1 MTQKEALKP
10 ARKRTTW
17 GSYGAFLIAAI
28 GSSIGLG
35 NIWKFPYEAGL
46 HGGGTFLIVYLPSV
60 LLVALPLIVSELMIG
75 RIGKSHPVQSIRVI
89 VARWRLSTLWPSIGW
104 LGMLTSLIIFSYY
117 SVVAGWTLY
126 YVMNSA
132 AGAFENVPAEI
143 VQRSFGAL
151 LSNTEQL
158 LIWHS
163 VFVLI
168 VVLVLAQDI
177 RKGLEMLM
185 RFLMPLFI
193 AAVVWLFYFAAD
205 VGNMPAALEFM
216 FTVRWEFLTFELFVS
231 ALTQALF
238 SMSIGMG
245 ILMMYGAYLSDH
257 RPLIGAA
264 VIITVFDTAIALIM
278 SVMIFAIVFAFGM
291 RPDSGAGLIF
301 ETLPVAFSQIQENS
315 VWISTTFFSLMFAAA
330 LFSGLALLEPAIAW
344 LSERYEM
351 GRRQAAW
358 MVGVIVWAFGLLSIF
373 SYSDFNFAF
382 YYFGVERLGGYFD
395 FFNILSTHVLM
406 PLTALFIALFAGW
419 VISREEALKSLQ
431 VRAGISFTLW
441 RLFTRYTAP
450 LFLIITLLMVLFI
463 PA

>member
-1 MTQKEALKP
+1 
-10 ARKRTTW
+10 
-17 GSYGAFLIAAI
+17 
-28 GSSIGLG
+28 
-35 NIWKFPYEAGL
+35 
-46 HGGGTFLIVYLPSV
+46 
-60 LLVALPLIVSELMIG
+60 
-75 RIGKSHPVQSIRVI
+75 
-89 VARWRLSTLWPSIGW
+89 
-104 LGMLTSLIIFSYY
+104 
-117 SVVAGWTLY
+117 
-126 YVMNSA
+126 
-132 AGAFENVPAEI
+132 
-143 VQRSFGAL
+143 
-151 LSNTEQL
+151 
-158 LIWHS
+158 
-163 VFVLI
+163 
-168 VVLVLAQDI
+168 
-177 RKGLEMLM
+177 
-185 RFLMPLFI
+185 
-193 AAVVWLFYFAAD
+193 FYFAAD

-450 LFLIITLLMVLFI
+450 LFLIITLLMVLFV